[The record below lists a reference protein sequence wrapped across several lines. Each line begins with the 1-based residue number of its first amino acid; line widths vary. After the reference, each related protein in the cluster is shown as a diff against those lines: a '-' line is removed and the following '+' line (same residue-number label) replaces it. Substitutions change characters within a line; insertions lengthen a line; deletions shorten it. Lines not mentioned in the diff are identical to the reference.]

1 MARHQ
6 QSASSDW
13 GLIEESA
20 RNCQGREQNP
30 AYFFTNLRSMQ
41 KQCVIG
47 YQFKLGQA
55 FWFGLVKKWG
65 GQNVRPIHMRAALG
79 RALNAIAW
87 CTGHDAS

>member
-1 MARHQ
+1 MAHHQ

-20 RNCQGREQNP
+20 GNCQGRGKEHAN
-30 AYFFTNLRSMQ
+30 FFTILRSKQ

-55 FWFGLVKKWG
+55 FWFGLVKK
-65 GQNVRPIHMRAALG
+65 LG
-79 RALNAIAW
+79 WTECQADSYARCSWA
-87 CTGHDAS
+87 CS